1 MHSLVISSYQCL
13 FVISSYQ
20 CLLISSYQ
28 CLLVIFPLFFSQRLL
43 AELVVNCDGS
53 LKGEVTQLAAQY
65 QHQTQLGTKAIFHLE
80 AFTAKFMRIY
90 KQFLEEGLAD
100 MM

>member
-1 MHSLVISSYQCL
+1 MLYC
-13 FVISSYQ
+13 F
-20 CLLISSYQ
+20 
-28 CLLVIFPLFFSQRLL
+28 FPQQRLL

-53 LKGEVTQLAAQY
+53 LKAEVTQLSAQY

-80 AFTAKFMRIY
+80 AFTAKFMKIY

-100 MM
+100 LF